1 MDSADY
7 KEFMNNVLK
16 WLPFESDE
24 SANQRAKKWE
34 SFDGGSYRFND
45 GEVLDVLPFI
55 PRTSRNEQY
64 QQKFSQIE
72 NMSALERWFAERISQ
87 GNRNNNMIKY
97 ALALVD
103 GGMDLPEVAAR
114 VKSFNKQLKL
124 PLAEEELET
133 TILKTVAKKIEEK
146 QVN

>member
-1 MDSADY
+1 
-7 KEFMNNVLK
+7 
-16 WLPFESDE
+16 
-24 SANQRAKKWE
+24 
-34 SFDGGSYRFND
+34 
-45 GEVLDVLPFI
+45 
-55 PRTSRNEQY
+55 
-64 QQKFSQIE
+64 
-72 NMSALERWFAERISQ
+72 
-87 GNRNNNMIKY
+87 MIKY

>member
-1 MDSADY
+1 
-7 KEFMNNVLK
+7 
-16 WLPFESDE
+16 
-24 SANQRAKKWE
+24 
-34 SFDGGSYRFND
+34 
-45 GEVLDVLPFI
+45 
-55 PRTSRNEQY
+55 
-64 QQKFSQIE
+64 
-72 NMSALERWFAERISQ
+72 MSALERWFAERISQ